1 MREPV
6 QLILNTKGFNLNSLT
21 QDSYDF
27 LIESAQNY
35 YDYLVENNL
44 GYDEIKIQSISKTIF
59 GLQLTLYSKLFSLEG
74 LVLRF
79 LDEEFPISEN
89 LSIQTSFYDEK
100 HKILSLEIEESLKN
114 QLFEKKNEIR
124 LFSDLKF
131 LVKNIL
137 NFYLS
142 LKPLHFPTT
151 LPRISPDIQ
160 ALKDLENPPHQE
172 QLEALEGIFS
182 KSFCYVWGVAG
193 SGKTKMVLLHALAFY
208 LKSNLKVAILAPTN
222 NALEQSLNTLIE
234 SLNNTR
240 VDTSCILRLGTPTQT
255 FAQRFPQNCDPLL
268 NNKPNYKKSIQ
279 KSLLIAATLDTF
291 LRRDEL
297 YELPFAHFFID
308 EAAFCPL
315 IKVIPLCMFNKP
327 ITLLG
332 DHKQLQPI

>member
-114 QLFEKKNEIR
+114 QLFEKRMK
-124 LFSDLKF
+124 
-131 LVKNIL
+131 
-137 NFYLS
+137 
-142 LKPLHFPTT
+142 
-151 LPRISPDIQ
+151 
-160 ALKDLENPPHQE
+160 
-172 QLEALEGIFS
+172 
-182 KSFCYVWGVAG
+182 
-193 SGKTKMVLLHALAFY
+193 
-208 LKSNLKVAILAPTN
+208 
-222 NALEQSLNTLIE
+222 
-234 SLNNTR
+234 
-240 VDTSCILRLGTPTQT
+240 
-255 FAQRFPQNCDPLL
+255 
-268 NNKPNYKKSIQ
+268 
-279 KSLLIAATLDTF
+279 LD
-291 LRRDEL
+291 
-297 YELPFAHFFID
+297 FFR
-308 EAAFCPL
+308 
-315 IKVIPLCMFNKP
+315 
-327 ITLLG
+327 T
-332 DHKQLQPI
+332 

>member
-1 MREPV
+1 M

-142 LKPLHFPTT
+142 LKPLILQTT
-151 LPRISPDIQ
+151 LHRISPDLL
-160 ALKDLENPPHQE
+160 AFNDLENPHHQE
-172 QLEALEGIFS
+172 QLEALEGIF
-182 KSFCYVWGVAG
+182 
-193 SGKTKMVLLHALAFY
+193 
-208 LKSNLKVAILAPTN
+208 
-222 NALEQSLNTLIE
+222 
-234 SLNNTR
+234 
-240 VDTSCILRLGTPTQT
+240 
-255 FAQRFPQNCDPLL
+255 
-268 NNKPNYKKSIQ
+268 
-279 KSLLIAATLDTF
+279 
-291 LRRDEL
+291 
-297 YELPFAHFFID
+297 
-308 EAAFCPL
+308 
-315 IKVIPLCMFNKP
+315 
-327 ITLLG
+327 
-332 DHKQLQPI
+332 